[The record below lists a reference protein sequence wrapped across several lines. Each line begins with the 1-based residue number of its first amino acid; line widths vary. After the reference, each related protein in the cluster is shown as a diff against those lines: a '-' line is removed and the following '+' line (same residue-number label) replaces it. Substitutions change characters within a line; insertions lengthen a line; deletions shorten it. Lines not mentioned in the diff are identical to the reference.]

1 MLDVDYRYTMT
12 KPQSNGSQDLSDLI
26 NRAQDKVELDHARRV
41 TRVQAES
48 PLKRML
54 PGVVGVVFVVSL
66 VLAAD
71 SIWHHVAPRSE
82 QKAVDD
88 LVKLIDQARDSV
100 EAARTRLG
108 RLPERLPN
116 ASLAGVVRYG
126 VSSDGSNYVLMVE
139 HDNVKVV
146 RNVNGENNVLKGAGK

>member
-1 MLDVDYRYTMT
+1 MT
-12 KPQSNGSQDLSDLI
+12 KPRYDDSADLSDLV
-26 NRAQDKVELDHARRV
+26 NHARNAVELDEARRV
-41 TRVQAES
+41 SRARHES
-48 PLKRML
+48 PLKRLL
-54 PGVVGVVFVVSL
+54 PRVVGVVFVISL

-100 EAARTRLG
+100 EAARSQFG

-126 VSSDGSNYVLMVE
+126 VSSDGSQYVLIVE
-139 HDNVKVV
+139 HDDVRVV
-146 RNVNGENNVLKGAGK
+146 RNIHGENKVMKRGNK